1 MSFAIFV
8 INSVKDG
15 GFYGH
20 VLVILLI
27 LEKSDRSPI
36 LHNAVFNNNQFQ
48 TLTVYFFIY
57 FVKRY
62 V

>member
-15 GFYGH
+15 GFYDH

-27 LEKSDRSPI
+27 LEKSNRSPI
-36 LHNAVFNNNQFQ
+36 LHNAIFNNQFQ
-48 TLTVYFFIY
+48 TLTVYFLIY
-57 FVKRY
+57 FVERY